1 MVLNQILK
9 DCVGKDIK
17 HKMRDTT
24 LLSDAESR
32 GLSRIGINN
41 VVQLKRQAGDH
52 IIQLA
57 TSPIFL

>member
-1 MVLNQILK
+1 M
-9 DCVGKDIK
+9 
-17 HKMRDTT
+17 
-24 LLSDAESR
+24 LSLWR